1 MAMTNSIKGARM
13 IHTIE
18 IKIRGYHLDL
28 FGHVNNARY
37 LEFLEEARWAA
48 FEKTVD
54 LEQLARK
61 GWAFTVVNINI
72 NYRRPALMHD
82 VLRIETR
89 IAEWRRRSAVVRQEV
104 VHSQSGKTVAD
115 ADVTFV
121 IFDTAKQKTAILEG
135 ALLEMLNQV

>member
-1 MAMTNSIKGARM
+1 MAMTNSTRGDRM

-54 LEQLARK
+54 LEHMARK

-72 NYRRPALMHD
+72 NYRRPALMND

-89 IAEWRRRSAVVRQEV
+89 IAEWRRRSAIVRQEV
-104 VHSQSGKTVAD
+104 VHTQSGELVAD

>member
-1 MAMTNSIKGARM
+1 M

-54 LEQLARK
+54 LEQMARK
-61 GWAFTVVNINI
+61 GWAFTVVNVNI
-72 NYRRPALMHD
+72 NYRRPALMND
-82 VLRIETR
+82 VLRIETH

-104 VHSQSGKTVAD
+104 VQAQGGELVAD

-121 IFDTAKQKTAILEG
+121 IFDTTKQKTAILEG
-135 ALLEMLNQV
+135 ALLEMLNGV

>member
-1 MAMTNSIKGARM
+1 M

-54 LEQLARK
+54 LEQMARR

-72 NYRRPALMHD
+72 NYRRPALMND

-89 IAEWRRRSAVVRQEV
+89 IAEWRRRSAIVRQEV
-104 VHSQSGKTVAD
+104 INIQSGETVAD

-121 IFDTAKQKTAILEG
+121 IFDTGKQQTAVLEG
-135 ALLEMLNQV
+135 ELLGMLQGV

>member
-1 MAMTNSIKGARM
+1 M

-54 LEQLARK
+54 LEQMARK
-61 GWAFTVVNINI
+61 GWAFTVVNVNI
-72 NYRRPALMHD
+72 NYRRPALMND
-82 VLRIETR
+82 VLRIETH

-104 VHSQSGKTVAD
+104 VQAQGGELVAD

-121 IFDTAKQKTAILEG
+121 IFDTAKKRTAILEG

>member
-1 MAMTNSIKGARM
+1 MML
-13 IHTIE
+13 HTIE

-54 LEQLARK
+54 LEQMARK
-61 GWAFTVVNINI
+61 GWAFTVVNVNI
-72 NYRRPALMHD
+72 NYRRPALMND

-104 VHSQSGKTVAD
+104 LQAQGGELVAD

-121 IFDTAKQKTAILEG
+121 IFDTTKQKTAILEG
-135 ALLEMLNQV
+135 ALLEMLNGV